1 MTERNPIAA
10 NSSSPDS
17 DFSNQQWSFDELSD
31 YLSFAD
37 IDWQQVD
44 PTTYNQSFVYQPND
58 VAGGSNNVDG
68 SSTSN
73 HTGDANA
80 TMSGTALTQGTC
92 WKNEVKHR
100 VAFKI
105 MTEIEILDD
114 GYRWRKYGKKM
125 VKDSPN
131 PRNYY
136 RCSVE
141 GCHVKKRVER
151 DKDDS
156 RYVITTY
163 EGMHTHPTSS

>member
-17 DFSNQQWSFDELSD
+17 DFSSQQWSFELSD
-31 YLSFAD
+31 YMSFAD
-37 IDWQQVD
+37 IELQQVD
-44 PTTYNQSFVYQPND
+44 PTANNQSFVYQANEI
-58 VAGGSNNVDG
+58 AGGSSNIEG
-68 SSTSN
+68 SSSYTRDTN
-73 HTGDANA
+73 T
-80 TMSGTALTQGTC
+80 TMSGTALTQGTY
-92 WKNEVKHR
+92 WKNEVNKR
-100 VAFKI
+100 VAFKT

-125 VKDSPN
+125 VKNSPN

-141 GCHVKKRVER
+141 GCPVKKRVEK

-163 EGMHTHPTSS
+163 EGLHTHPTSS

>member
-1 MTERNPIAA
+1 MTERNPVAA

-17 DFSNQQWSFDELSD
+17 DFSNQQWSFELSD
-31 YLSFAD
+31 YLSFDD
-37 IDWQQVD
+37 IDWQHVD
-44 PTTYNQSFVYQPND
+44 PTTYNHSFVYQPND
-58 VAGGSNNVDG
+58 VAGGSNNIEG

-73 HTGDANA
+73 HTRDTNT
-80 TMSGTALTQGTC
+80 TMSGTALTQGTY
-92 WKNEVKHR
+92 WKNEVKER
-100 VAFKI
+100 IAFKT

-125 VKDSPN
+125 VKNNPN

-141 GCHVKKRVER
+141 GCPVKKRVER
-151 DKDDS
+151 DNDDS